1 MASANPQRRDLNMKK
16 VLPAV
21 LVLVFLLSV
30 SQAIAATTFYT
41 DRSAFNMAVSGLNFE
56 SFEDANLPVPFES
69 YAFSGFTLGETN
81 GIDAVTDVIHNSAFG
96 SYPVTDGRNA
106 VWYDDNG
113 SSNGYFHFNSGIKA
127 FGIDVTTDEMNT
139 MTVGGDVSYSFGLLA
154 NTPQFFGVIS
164 TDSFADVT
172 FDASGGP
179 LVGFDSLSFTEETVV
194 PIPAAVWLL
203 GTGLVGLM
211 GARKKFQH

>member
-1 MASANPQRRDLNMKK
+1 
-16 VLPAV
+16 
-21 LVLVFLLSV
+21 
-30 SQAIAATTFYT
+30 
-41 DRSAFNMAVSGLNFE
+41 
-56 SFEDANLPVPFES
+56 
-69 YAFSGFTLGETN
+69 
-81 GIDAVTDVIHNSAFG
+81 
-96 SYPVTDGRNA
+96 
-106 VWYDDNG
+106 
-113 SSNGYFHFNSGIKA
+113 
-127 FGIDVTTDEMNT
+127 VTTDEMNT